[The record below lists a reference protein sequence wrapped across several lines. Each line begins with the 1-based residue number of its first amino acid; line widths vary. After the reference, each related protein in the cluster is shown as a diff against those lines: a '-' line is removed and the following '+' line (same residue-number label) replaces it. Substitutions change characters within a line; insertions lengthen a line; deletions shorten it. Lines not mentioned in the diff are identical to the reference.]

1 MIRISSRQF
10 RAWCQLLRLPAL
22 FTVPGDPLAGFL
34 LARYPGFEPSIV
46 KVLPCVLAGLLLYA
60 AGLVSNDYFDLK
72 EDARDRPTRPLPS
85 GAVSP
90 STAISLAV
98 ILFFAG
104 IGISAFAG
112 NFAVMIAV
120 LLTLTIITYNM
131 GVKRIRF
138 LGPLNI
144 GVCRGLNVLL
154 GTAAAA
160 NITEWPALPLIAAA
174 GITVYIAGVTVIAAR
189 ETEKIVVGSKRWLP
203 AMSLALCFIA
213 IHFSFII
220 SKMYVKPSSL
230 VVSGVLSA
238 AALMLAWKHGN
249 ALKGK
254 PAPKL
259 VAATVGRFIH
269 GLLVVQA
276 SFAALCSWPGLT
288 VAGAIILSMPA
299 LFAVSSRFYSS

>member
-1 MIRISSRQF
+1 MTRTSSRQF

-34 LARYPGFEPSIV
+34 LARYAGFEPSIV

-98 ILFFAG
+98 VLFFAG

-120 LLTLTIITYNM
+120 LLTLTIITYNI
-131 GVKRIRF
+131 GVKKIPF

-154 GTAAAA
+154 GAAAVPS
-160 NITEWPALPLIAAA
+160 TEWPALPLIAAA
-174 GITVYIAGVTVIAAR
+174 GITVYIAGVTIIAAR

-203 AMSLALCFIA
+203 AVSLTSCFIA
-213 IHFSFII
+213 IHFSFVI
-220 SKMYVKPSSL
+220 SKMYVGLSNL

-254 PAPKL
+254 PGPKL
-259 VAATVGRFIH
+259 VATTVGSFIH

-299 LFAVSSRFYSS
+299 LFVVSSRFYTS

>member
-1 MIRISSRQF
+1 MIPTSSRQF

-34 LARYPGFEPSIV
+34 LARYAGFEPSIV

-98 ILFFAG
+98 VLFFAG

-120 LLTLTIITYNM
+120 LLTLTIITYNI
-131 GVKRIRF
+131 GVKKIPF

-154 GTAAAA
+154 GAAAVPS
-160 NITEWPALPLIAAA
+160 TEWPVFPLIAAA

-203 AMSLALCFIA
+203 AVSLASCFIA
-213 IHFSFII
+213 IHFSFVI
-220 SKMYVKPSSL
+220 SKMYVGLSNL

-254 PAPKL
+254 PGPKL
-259 VAATVGRFIH
+259 VATTVGSFIH

-299 LFAVSSRFYSS
+299 LFAISSRFYTS

>member
-1 MIRISSRQF
+1 MIRTSSHQF

-34 LARYPGFEPSIV
+34 LARYAGFEPSIV

-98 ILFFAG
+98 VLFFTG
-104 IGISAFAG
+104 IAISAFAG

-120 LLTLTIITYNM
+120 ILTLTIITYNI
-131 GVKRIRF
+131 GVKKIPF

-154 GTAAAA
+154 GAAAVPS
-160 NITEWPALPLIAAA
+160 TEWPALPLIAAA
-174 GITVYIAGVTVIAAR
+174 GITVYIAGVTIIAAR

-203 AMSLALCFIA
+203 VVSLASCFIA

-220 SKMYVKPSSL
+220 SKMYVGLSNL
-230 VVSGVLSA
+230 VVSGVLSG

-254 PAPKL
+254 PEPKL
-259 VAATVGRFIH
+259 VATTVGSFIH

-288 VAGAIILSMPA
+288 VAGAIILSIPA
-299 LFAVSSRFYSS
+299 LFVVSSRFYSS